1 MIIILFILPFPLLL
15 YSILTPFPLGLLDMN
30 DPNLAGIKAKHAV
43 DIFQYQ
49 KGVLFGC
56 FDRMFT
62 LSLFGYKVN
71 MG

>member
-1 MIIILFILPFPLLL
+1 M
-15 YSILTPFPLGLLDMN
+15 S